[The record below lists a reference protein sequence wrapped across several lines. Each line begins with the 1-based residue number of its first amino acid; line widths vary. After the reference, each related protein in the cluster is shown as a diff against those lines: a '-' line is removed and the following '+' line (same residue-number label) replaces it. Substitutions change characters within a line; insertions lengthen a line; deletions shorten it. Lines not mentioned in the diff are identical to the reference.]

1 MTFVH
6 SRRETSKTLDAIL
19 EWFAK
24 YNTLHFLEPPSN
36 HDKFGLWKKQVDKS
50 RSTEVQT
57 FFMKG
62 VGIHHAGTFRADRT
76 LTEQLFEQGLI
87 KILCCTSTLSW
98 GVNLPAHTVII
109 KGTEMYD
116 PSRGGFIEVLVF
128 SMSCR
133 SLVEPEDPNMI
144 IRDIRSY

>member
-1 MTFVH
+1 
-6 SRRETSKTLDAIL
+6 
-19 EWFAK
+19 
-24 YNTLHFLEPPSN
+24 
-36 HDKFGLWKKQVDKS
+36 
-50 RSTEVQT
+50 
-57 FFMKG
+57 

-87 KILCCTSTLSW
+87 KFF
-98 GVNLPAHTVII
+98 VVLPLYLGESIFRHTVII

-128 SMSCR
+128 WMSCR